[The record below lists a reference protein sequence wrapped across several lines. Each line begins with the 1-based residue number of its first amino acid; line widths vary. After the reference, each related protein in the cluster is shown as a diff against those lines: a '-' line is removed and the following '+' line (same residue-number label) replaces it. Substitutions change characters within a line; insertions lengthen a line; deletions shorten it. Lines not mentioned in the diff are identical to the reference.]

1 MRGMSVL
8 AFAALALAASDVWA
22 RGSEATALRNDC
34 KELVKLIDQNGEKNF
49 LAWQTS
55 SKMAA
60 LRAGRCLG
68 VVEEFLRRKPSCGFR
83 EMPVEKV
90 YGVIERLAETSDD
103 AVTVEQ
109 QLKAAHCGR

>member
-1 MRGMSVL
+1 MKGMSVF
-8 AFAALALAASDVWA
+8 AFAALALAASDAWA
-22 RGSEATALRNDC
+22 RSSEATTLRNDC
-34 KELVKLIDQNGEKNF
+34 KELVKLIDKNGEKNF

-90 YGVIERLAETSDD
+90 YGVIERLAETSGD

>member
-1 MRGMSVL
+1 MRGIL
-8 AFAALALAASDVWA
+8 LFACSALALVAPEVWA
-22 RGSEATALRNDC
+22 RGTEAARLRNDC

-49 LAWQTS
+49 LAWQTAQ
-55 SKMAA
+55 KMAA

-68 VVEEFLRRKPSCGFR
+68 VVEEFLRRKPACGFR

-103 AVTVEQ
+103 TVTLDQ
-109 QLKAAHCGR
+109 QLKAAHCER